1 LNPESASPIAALFL
15 PEGDQFSLE
24 PLGTGLIHRTWLV
37 VPEQGPRFVLQELN
51 TRVFPDPERLLRNL
65 GVLQSHFRSRGTAS
79 RTWPELLMTLRGEP
93 SVRDAAGGCWRAL
106 RFIPGTTLGAIQTQ
120 AQAEEVGCALGEFHA
135 SFRELD
141 PALLEAPL
149 PDFHIAPTYL
159 ARLDALRTRAR
170 LDDDECAREALE
182 FVEARRGFVP
192 VLEDAKAR
200 GLLPCRI
207 IHGDPKL
214 DNVRFDVDARRALCL
229 LDLDTVQAG
238 LWHYDLGDCL
248 RSCCN
253 RAGEVPPDPRAVEF
267 DLALCEAILRG
278 YRRRVGADFPA
289 PERAFLF
296 DAIRLLPLELGIR
309 FLTDHL
315 AGDVY
320 FKTARRGQNL
330 ERAIVQFR
338 LVASIE
344 RNEAAIREIIAAWDG
359 A

>member
-1 LNPESASPIAALFL
+1 
-15 PEGDQFSLE
+15 
-24 PLGTGLIHRTWLV
+24 LIHRTWLV
-37 VPEQGPRFVLQELN
+37 VPEEETRFVLQELN
-51 TRVFPDPERLLRNL
+51 TRVFPDPERILRNL
-65 GVLQSHFRSRGTAS
+65 RVLQSHLRTSRGAAP
-79 RTWPELLMTLRGEP
+79 RTWPELLVTRRGE
-93 SVRDAAGGCWRAL
+93 SCVRDAAGGFWRAL
-106 RFIPGTTLGAIQTQ
+106 RFIPGATFGGIETN
-120 AQAEEVGCALGEFHA
+120 AQAEEVGRALGEFHA
-135 SFRELD
+135 CFRELD
-141 PALLEAPL
+141 PTLLEDPL

-159 ARLDALRTRAR
+159 AHLDALRAR
-170 LDDDECAREALE
+170 VRLNDDEGVRQAIE

-200 GLLPCRI
+200 GVLVCRI

-214 DNVRFDVDARRALCL
+214 DNVRFDAEGRKALCL

-253 RAGEVPPDPRAVEF
+253 RAGEVPLDPRAVKF
-267 DLALCEAILRG
+267 DLALCQAILRG
-278 YRRRVGADFPA
+278 YRQRVGADFPA
-289 PERAFLF
+289 LERAFLF

-330 ERAIVQFR
+330 ERAVAQFR
-338 LVASIE
+338 LVESIE
-344 RNEAAIREIIAAWDG
+344 YNEAAIREIIAAWG
-359 A
+359 TA

>member
-1 LNPESASPIAALFL
+1 MNPESAPRVAALFL
-15 PEGDQFSLE
+15 PEGERFSLE

-37 VPEQGPRFVLQELN
+37 VPEEGPRFVLQELN
-51 TRVFPDPERLLRNL
+51 TRVFPDPERILRNL
-65 GVLQSHFRSRGTAS
+65 RVLQSHLRSRGAAS
-79 RTWPELLMTLRGEP
+79 GIWPEFLISRRGEP
-93 SVRDAAGGCWRAL
+93 CVRDAVGGFWRAL
-106 RFIPGTTLGAIQTQ
+106 RFIPGTTLGGIETS
-120 AQAEEVGCALGEFHA
+120 AQAEEVGCALGEFHVC
-135 SFRELD
+135 FRELD
-141 PALLEAPL
+141 PALMEDPL

-159 ARLDALRTRAR
+159 ARLDALRTRVR
-170 LDDDECAREALE
+170 LDDDEGVHEALE
-182 FVEARRGFVP
+182 FVEARRSFVS

-200 GLLPCRI
+200 GVLTCRI

-214 DNVRFDVDARRALCL
+214 DNVRFDAEGRKALCL

-253 RAGEVPPDPRAVEF
+253 RAGEAPPEPRAVKF

-278 YRRRVGADFPA
+278 YRQRVGADFPA

-296 DAIRLLPLELGIR
+296 AAIRLLPLELGIR

-330 ERAIVQFR
+330 ERAVTQFR
-338 LVASIE
+338 LVESIE
-344 RNEAAIREIIAAWDG
+344 RNEAVIREVIAACRL
-359 A
+359 